1 MAVPA
6 TVIEAH
12 DAAPWPGHTGRTNAV
27 DCCTTSVVHHACG
40 TALVLDVRTPPGV
53 LIHEVS

>member
-12 DAAPWPGHTGRTNAV
+12 DAAPSPGHTGRANAV
-27 DCCTTSVVHHACG
+27 ACCTTSVVQHACG
-40 TALVLDVRTPPGV
+40 IALVLDVRTAPGV